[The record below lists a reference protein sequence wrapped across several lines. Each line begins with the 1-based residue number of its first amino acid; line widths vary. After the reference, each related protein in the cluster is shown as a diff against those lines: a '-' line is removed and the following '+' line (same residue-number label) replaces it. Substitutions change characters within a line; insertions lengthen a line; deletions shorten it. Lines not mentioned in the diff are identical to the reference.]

1 MMKKKL
7 ELPASK
13 IALQR
18 AARDKGASTDYSN
31 PNPLLSPMKRKR
43 APLQEGGKRKTRRK
57 KRRKNKKRKTK
68 KRRRNVKLKKE
79 TPINIYFKFLI
90 YVYMLRIIITSLLMV
105 NAIF

>member
-1 MMKKKL
+1 MKDFNDARKARLAEGGTGGRYSPVFEGMMKKKL

-43 APLQEGGKRKTRRK
+43 APLQEGGKEKPAERKEEKIKREKQKNDK
-57 KRRKNKKRKTK
+57 KT
-68 KRRRNVKLKKE
+68 
-79 TPINIYFKFLI
+79 
-90 YVYMLRIIITSLLMV
+90 
-105 NAIF
+105 